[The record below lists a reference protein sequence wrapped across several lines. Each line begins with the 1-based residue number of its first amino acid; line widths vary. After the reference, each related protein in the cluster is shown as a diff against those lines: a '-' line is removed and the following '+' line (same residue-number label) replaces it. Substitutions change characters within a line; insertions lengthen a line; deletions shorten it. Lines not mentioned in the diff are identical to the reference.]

1 MRNGLKNEQGLI
13 TKSRCEIELLIL
25 EFSCNQIGINCLFFA
40 YTVGQ
45 TEIVSEGLND
55 AISS

>member
-1 MRNGLKNEQGLI
+1 MSSLI
-13 TKSRCEIELLIL
+13 LQRKIILLIL
-25 EFSCNQIGINCLFFA
+25 EVSYSGIGINCLFFA

-55 AISS
+55 VISS